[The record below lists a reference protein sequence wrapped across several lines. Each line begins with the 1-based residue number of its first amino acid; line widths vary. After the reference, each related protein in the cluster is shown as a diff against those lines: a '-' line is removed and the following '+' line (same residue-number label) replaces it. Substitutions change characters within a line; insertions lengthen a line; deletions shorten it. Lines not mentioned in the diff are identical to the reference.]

1 MLPTTS
7 KRLVEERYGRFIT
20 DEEYEAALEYAKMK
34 LEFQANLFNKTF
46 DTAYLTAVVA
56 EDVNQGRLD
65 KMYAERIA
73 ILKAIQSEQEN
84 EGIRI
89 GVRDGNLERRRESEL
104 DFATQRPYYSTVP
117 ATMQ

>member
-7 KRLVEERYGRFIT
+7 KQLVEERYGRFIT
-20 DEEYEAALEYAKMK
+20 DEEYAAALEYASMK
-34 LEFQANLFNKTF
+34 LEFQAKLFDRTF

-56 EDVNQGRLD
+56 EEVNQGRLD

-73 ILKAIQSEQEN
+73 ILRAAQSDQDDQ
-84 EGIRI
+84 GIKI

-104 DFATQRPYYSTVP
+104 VIASQRPYYSTVP